1 MTYDFTRHYRKKNR
15 KDALAQQIIQTI
27 NDNLEPSAHKGF
39 ANGFDGVVR
48 WYPENTENP
57 DVAYIKIDPCLD
69 EPVMYKKE
77 IYYRSGDGDHK
88 VKKED
93 VPTWTKNRFK

>member
-1 MTYDFTRHYRKKNR
+1 MVLTVLWWY
-15 KDALAQQIIQTI
+15 QT
-27 NDNLEPSAHKGF
+27 
-39 ANGFDGVVR
+39 
-48 WYPENTENP
+48 TNP

-88 VKKED
+88 VKRRCPNVDK
-93 VPTWTKNRFK
+93 K

>member
-1 MTYDFTRHYRKKNR
+1 M
-15 KDALAQQIIQTI
+15 
-27 NDNLEPSAHKGF
+27 
-39 ANGFDGVVR
+39 R